1 MDYLQNLNE
10 NQRLAVESVR
20 GPLLVVAGAGSGK
33 TRVLTS
39 RIVHLIKEHQIPPGQ
54 ILAVT
59 FTNKAAEEMRERLLE
74 MVGPSAKQVFMGT
87 FHALCVRILRVESAY
102 SGYES
107 NFQIFDQADQ
117 LLVIRE
123 CFKELNLDPK
133 RVQPR
138 QVLGAISRA
147 KDELIGPEDYPAAE
161 GNYWESVVGRVYD
174 KYQEKLRR
182 ANALDFDDL
191 IMVTV
196 QMFRRHQEVLAKYQ
210 RRFAYLLVDEYQDTN
225 MAQYILVHLLA
236 SGSGNICVV
245 GDEDQS
251 IYAFRGATI
260 RNILEFEKDFA
271 GARIVKLE
279 ENYRSTKSILGA
291 ANSVIK
297 NNTERKPKT
306 LRTNKNEG
314 EKVVLFR
321 AGSEREEARFV
332 AETAF
337 RLSSQGPWSYRDCAV
352 LYRTHALS
360 RVFEEEF
367 MRRGIPYRIISGLRF
382 YERREIKDLLAYLQL
397 VSNPQNDFAF
407 LRIINVPRRGLGDV
421 TIGRLTQYAAEF
433 GIGLYET
440 LSYLEGI
447 DGLGPRFTEA
457 LLAFREMIENF
468 RQQLGH
474 MSLTELTEL
483 VLQESGYLAQLE
495 GQGDGEANTRIENLR
510 EFLSVTKQFETE
522 VSPTDLAALLEHVA
536 LISDVDSYDQ
546 DADAI
551 SLMTVHASKGLE
563 FPVVFI
569 SGLEEGIFPHS
580 LSLLETSE
588 IEEERRLAYVGMTRA
603 EELLHLTCS
612 QTRTLY
618 GATKMNPPS
627 RFITEIDPQFLEE
640 RGGLGGSL
648 NLSAI
653 VPPVRTQTGSSA
665 LDFAAGDKV
674 KHGVWGVGMIVSVRK
689 SGGEHELSIAFP
701 GEGIKKVIAELAP
714 LTKI

>member
-1 MDYLQNLNE
+1 MDYLQNLND
-10 NQRLAVESVR
+10 NQRLAVELVQ

-33 TRVLTS
+33 TRVLTT
-39 RIVHLIKEHQIPPGQ
+39 RIVHLIKKHQIPPWQ

-59 FTNKAAEEMRERLLE
+59 FTNKAAQEMRERLLE
-74 MVGPSAKQVFMGT
+74 MVGSQAEQVLIGT
-87 FHALCVRILRVESAY
+87 FHALCVRILRMESAY
-102 SGYES
+102 SGYEA

-123 CFKELNLDPK
+123 CLKELNLDPK
-133 RVQPR
+133 RVEPR
-138 QVLGAISRA
+138 QVLGAISKA
-147 KDELIGPEDYPAAE
+147 KDELVSPEDYPSSG
-161 GNYWESVVGRVYD
+161 GNYWENVVCRVYR
-174 KYQEKLRR
+174 KYQGKLRA

-196 QMFRRHQEVLAKYQ
+196 EMFRNHKHVLEKYQ
-210 RRFAYLLVDEYQDTN
+210 SRFAYLLVDEYQDTN
-225 MAQYILVHLLA
+225 MAQYVLVHLLA
-236 SGSGNICVV
+236 RRSGNICVV

-260 RNILEFEKDFA
+260 RNILEFEKDFS

-306 LRTNKNEG
+306 LRTNKYEG
-314 EKVVLFR
+314 EKVVLYR
-321 AGSEREEARFV
+321 AASEREEARFV

-337 RLSSQGPWSYRDCAV
+337 RLCAEGPWSYRDFAV

-367 MRRGIPYRIISGLRF
+367 MRRGIRYRIISGVRF

-397 VSNPQNDFAF
+397 IANPQNDFA
-407 LRIINVPRRGLGDV
+407 LQRIINVPRRGLGDV

-433 GIGLYET
+433 GISLYET

-447 DGLGPRFTEA
+447 DRLGPRFIESLTG
-457 LLAFREMIENF
+457 FKVMIETF
-468 RQQLGH
+468 RKQLGH
-474 MSLTELTEL
+474 LSLTELTEL
-483 VLQESGYLAQLE
+483 VLHETGYLAQLE
-495 GQGDGEANTRIENLR
+495 AQGDGDANTRIENLR
-510 EFLSVTKQFETE
+510 EFLTVTKQFETE

-603 EELLHLTCS
+603 EELLYLTCS
-612 QTRTLY
+612 QLRTLY
-618 GATKMNPPS
+618 GATKMNPMS
-627 RFITEIDPQFLEE
+627 RFIEEIDPQFLEE
-640 RGGLGGSL
+640 RGGAGGSL
-648 NLSAI
+648 NLTAI
-653 VPPVRTQTGSSA
+653 VPPARPKASPSA
-665 LDFAAGDKV
+665 SEFKVGDKV
-674 KHGVWGVGMIVSVRK
+674 KHGVWGVGMVVSVRE
-689 SGGEHELSIAFP
+689 SGGDHQLSIAFP
-701 GEGIKKVIAELAP
+701 EGGIKTVIAELAP